1 MNDNI
6 RRAIRQKARGAH
18 NKDELV
24 EAVFDSFRG
33 AHLDL
38 RKVSLEDM
46 KIAVVEA
53 ARSARANCGIT
64 RVAL

>member
-1 MNDNI
+1 MNDSI

-33 AHLDL
+33 AKVDL
-38 RKVSLEDM
+38 RQVSLEDM
-46 KIAVVEA
+46 KNAVVEA
-53 ARSARANCGIT
+53 ARSARTSGCNS

>member
-1 MNDNI
+1 MNDSI

-18 NKDELV
+18 NKDQLV
-24 EAVFDSFRG
+24 EAVFASFRG
-33 AHLDL
+33 AEVDL

-53 ARSARANCGIT
+53 ARSARATCSNT